1 MIDITTVGKT
11 IAALRQQKGLSQQ
24 ALADLC
30 SVTHQA
36 VSKWEN
42 GLALPDIQ
50 TLLFLSRHFGVSM
63 EDILS
68 GNVPAQNEPMQA
80 AEAAAPEAPVQDHP
94 AIEEASGEPA
104 AESAREDKT
113 DTSPDGEDESGMDW
127 EQLIA
132 TLPFAGQGTA
142 DQLLLDAMRNP
153 QNGKPDR
160 QVILAILPFASQE
173 VTETV
178 VTQAMENLDADLLP
192 ALAPFV
198 STQFLADLV
207 RQNDAL
213 MNGEQTHLLQSL
225 IPFLPGEL
233 VDELIQKGAAKG
245 LRWKK
250 KGQKGSLRY
259 NLDIDLGSMRKLQN
273 IGKYIGDTVGSV
285 FNNLGAG
292 LQSAAPETP
301 ETPAAPAAR
310 RDPERPLMRIARKAV
325 EINNATW
332 LEDHYCDLDRDDQ
345 VALCKLIGDRSQWD
359 LIEAL
364 DLDINDDASRILLF
378 DALRQHNYAV
388 ISRMLENWSADDE
401 SLRMLCSYAAKDMD
415 KELIRTLAEYIDNE
429 DCLQI
434 LLDAAIQADDWE
446 LIGLL
451 SENM

>member
-1 MIDITTVGKT
+1 MIDTTAVGKT

-50 TLLFLSRHFGVSM
+50 TLLFLSRHFGVTM

-68 GNVPAQNEPMQA
+68 GNVPAQA
-80 AEAAAPEAPVQDHP
+80 AEASAPEAPVQDHP

-104 AESAREDKT
+104 AESAREDET

-132 TLPFAGQGTA
+132 MLPFAGQETA

-160 QVILAILPFASQE
+160 HVILAILPFASRE
-173 VTETV
+173 VTEAV
-178 VTQAMENLDADLLP
+178 VTYAMENLDADLLP

-233 VDELIQKGAAKG
+233 VDELIQRGAAKG

-259 NLDIDLGSMRKLQN
+259 NLDIDLGSMRKLQH

-285 FNNLGAG
+285 FNNLGTG
-292 LQSAAPETP
+292 LQSASPEMPETP
-301 ETPAAPAAR
+301 SAPAAR
-310 RDPERPLMRIARKAV
+310 RDTERPLMRIARKAV
-325 EINNATW
+325 ESDNVDW
-332 LEDHYCDLDRDDQ
+332 LEEHFYDL
-345 VALCKLIGDRSQWD
+345 
-359 LIEAL
+359 E
-364 DLDINDDASRILLF
+364 
-378 DALRQHNYAV
+378 
-388 ISRMLENWSADDE
+388 DDE
-401 SLRMLCSYAAKDMD
+401 KTELCHLILREKKWDMLPDLMCELNHEQVHLLCEHAVKIQDS
-415 KELIRTLAEYIDNE
+415 ELIRTLAEEVDDE
-429 DCLQI
+429 ACLQL

-446 LIGLL
+446 LIDLL